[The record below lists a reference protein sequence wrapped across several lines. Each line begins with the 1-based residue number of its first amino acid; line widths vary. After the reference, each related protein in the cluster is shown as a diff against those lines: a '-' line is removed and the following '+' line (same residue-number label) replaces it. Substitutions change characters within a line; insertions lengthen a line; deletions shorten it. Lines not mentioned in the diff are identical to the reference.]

1 MWSQIMGAPARVEL
15 MQRSFEMTKF
25 YRLFNNRPS
34 CSSGQVERSLSKE
47 HKEGVIGTGL
57 KRCREAQISENQ
69 GIYPPIS
76 SRRDGA
82 VTTGGKET

>member
-1 MWSQIMGAPARVEL
+1 MVADHGSAWRVEL
-15 MQRSFEMTKF
+15 MQRSFEITKF
-25 YRLFNNRPS
+25 YRFFFNRPS
-34 CSSGQVERSLSKE
+34 CSSGQVQRSLSIE
-47 HKEGVIGTGL
+47 HKEGLIGTGL

-76 SRRDGA
+76 SRRDEA